1 MGQPRRRHVKEAL
14 HSSTWVPQPFHQHP
28 HTHTHWLAVAHVL
41 KLWKR
46 AWGPL
51 VYDRRVVHSHAARW
65 RAGQFSGINGIGIHG
80 AEIEFM
86 RLAEPRRRAAGQSDF
101 NASLNASKWLR
112 FCTLALANATTP
124 TAPAAPAAPTAD
136 GSQPGKQQTSNKAKT
151 LSATMEAKL
160 YSNSHKYREGRLL
173 EWQYE

>member
-1 MGQPRRRHVKEAL
+1 MAKPVCSLYAEMGSPGEGTLKKLSIAPLVF
-14 HSSTWVPQPFHQHP
+14 HSHFINI
-28 HTHTHWLAVAHVL
+28 HTHTHIHPQTQTVAHVL

-86 RLAEPRRRAAGQSDF
+86 RLAEPRRQAAGQSDF

-112 FCTLALANATTP
+112 FCTLALANA
-124 TAPAAPAAPTAD
+124 AAINQPAH
-136 GSQPGKQQTSNKAKT
+136 SQRGQKFVGYSGGKTIQ
-151 LSATMEAKL
+151 
-160 YSNSHKYREGRLL
+160 
-173 EWQYE
+173 